1 MDASAIRQLKRKVDR
16 MARKQYGDQNGKN
29 PTTGGGQGKLAERFR
44 QGTRGEQPDW
54 GRIDPELLWKVIQRC
69 TQDDGAVMFGYSRD
83 GGAYSI
89 KVYDGGEPEK
99 AYFHTDVETIDF
111 LTFLLEA

>member
-1 MDASAIRQLKRKVDR
+1 
-16 MARKQYGDQNGKN
+16 MARKQYGEQNGKN
-29 PTTGGGQGKLAERFR
+29 PSTVSSASSLTDRFR
-44 QGTRGEQPDW
+44 QGKATEQPDW
-54 GRIDPELLWKVIQRC
+54 GRMEPELLWRVIQRC

-99 AYFHTDVETIDF
+99 AYFHTDAETIDF
-111 LTFLLEA
+111 LQFLLEA

>member
-1 MDASAIRQLKRKVDR
+1 MPKK
-16 MARKQYGDQNGKN
+16 MYGDQNGKN
-29 PTTGGGQGKLAERFR
+29 PATIANVGRLTERFR

-54 GRIDPELLWKVIQRC
+54 GRLDPDLLWKVIQRC

-99 AYFHTDVETIDF
+99 AYFHTDAEVVDF
-111 LTFLLEA
+111 LSFLLEA